1 LSRQAAAW
9 QFKDGS
15 PEISRAFLP
24 ENALEG
30 SPTPRLIKMPRVT
43 ITVPDRNPQP
53 YRFQLDREVVR
64 LGRGSD
70 NDIVVESGSVSTS
83 HAEMWRVTG
92 GYELRDIG
100 STNGLKVDG
109 SRYETVPLYHG
120 GSVNMGDVA
129 FDFSLTD
136 EEQEML
142 AAELDSAPGT
152 DGTPPPTAVSTQ
164 PMGQVAQPRSVPK
177 RQVVRVEDD
186 GGGTGTFAALI
197 FVLFSVAA
205 FATGLSVR
213 YGKETGGGSLIEA
226 VKAKFFPEKKEAAPV
241 KSALE
246 TVTPAPE
253 PTAPAA
259 ATAPAP
265 VAPPAPP
272 IPAAPAAPAAPGP
285 ESLPAPK

>member
-1 LSRQAAAW
+1 
-9 QFKDGS
+9 
-15 PEISRAFLP
+15 
-24 ENALEG
+24 
-30 SPTPRLIKMPRVT
+30 MPRVT

-70 NDIVVESGSVSTS
+70 NDIVVESGSVSTN

-120 GSVNMGDVA
+120 GTVNLGDVA

-136 EEQEML
+136 DEQEML
-142 AAELDSAPGT
+142 AAELSPIPGLN
-152 DGTPPPTAVSTQ
+152 GGLAHTAVSTQ
-164 PMGQVAQPRSVPK
+164 PMGQVAQPRAVPK
-177 RQVVRVEDD
+177 RQMVRVEDD
-186 GGGTGTFAALI
+186 GGGTGTFAALL

-226 VKAKFFPEKKEAAPV
+226 VKAKYLPEKKAAPPV

-246 TVTPAPE
+246 AVTPTTAPE
-253 PTAPAA
+253 PTAA
-259 ATAPAP
+259 APAP
-265 VAPPAPP
+265 LAPPAPP
-272 IPAAPAAPAAPGP
+272 IPTAPAAPAAPGP